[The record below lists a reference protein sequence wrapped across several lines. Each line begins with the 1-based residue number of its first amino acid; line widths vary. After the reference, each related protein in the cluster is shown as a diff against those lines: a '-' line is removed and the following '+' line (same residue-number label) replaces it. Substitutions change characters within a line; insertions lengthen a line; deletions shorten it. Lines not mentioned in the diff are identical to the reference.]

1 MSDRAPRA
9 RKRDSH
15 KGEKTHRAEARRFL
29 GTNMQQAMIRGLG
42 RDEERTR
49 AWLGTA
55 NQLKQEGEIG
65 QGIVDNIVEKLKEAQ
80 E

>member
-1 MSDRAPRA
+1 MTQDIPSRKGSDHR
-9 RKRDSH
+9 
-15 KGEKTHRAEARRFL
+15 GEKSHRAEARRFL
-29 GTNMQQAMIRGLG
+29 GTNMQQALIRGLG

-55 NQLKQEGEIG
+55 NQLKQEGKIG